1 MKKKYCLTCKAN
13 YYGGS
18 CQFSGWLKYSKIHC
32 FCVFFFLFFFL
43 QSCCKFLTTSS
54 KLQRLGDN
62 ANKPSE
68 LGYTAQLNLYWANS
82 SLLNGLHERE
92 AGLPTYTVLVE
103 LQLVFVPLLPLLI
116 ILLLNIST
124 GEIPAEL
131 PEPVLWSGKGVEHQ
145 GSSSGLKCCQQRWQK
160 IVVGRE
166 PWKISS
172 LVTSSKQGGLW
183 C

>member
-18 CQFSGWLKYSKIHC
+18 RQFSGWLKYSEIHC
-32 FCVFFFLFFFL
+32 FFFFFFF

-54 KLQRLGDN
+54 NLQRLGDN
-62 ANKPSE
+62 ATKPSE
-68 LGYTAQLNLYWANS
+68 LGYMAQLNLYWANS
-82 SLLNGLHERE
+82 SLLNWLHERE

-116 ILLLNIST
+116 ILILNIST
-124 GEIPAEL
+124 GEIPAKL
-131 PEPVLWSGKGVEHQ
+131 PEPVLWSGKGVVHQ

-160 IVVGRE
+160 IVVGRG
-166 PWKISS
+166 PWKIPS
-172 LVTSSKQGGLW
+172 LATFSKQGGL
-183 C
+183 CC

>member
-1 MKKKYCLTCKAN
+1 M
-13 YYGGS
+13 
-18 CQFSGWLKYSKIHC
+18 QSKLLWRISSV
-32 FCVFFFLFFFL
+32 FRLVKIFQNPLLLCVFFSYFFFL